1 MLSLAPLSASL
12 AIFDAVGMP
21 ALRAR
26 SIALTGYVESLLD
39 GSGLEVI
46 TPQDPASRGAQL
58 SVRFASASIAAATL
72 ERLGQAGV
80 IADFREPDIIRLAPV
95 PLYNT
100 YADCRRAAEIL
111 CEGGVDP

>member
-12 AIFDAVGMP
+12 AIFEEVGIP

-26 SIALTGYVESLLD
+26 SIALTGYLEALLD
-39 GSGLEVI
+39 GSDLEVI
-46 TPQDPASRGAQL
+46 TPRDLGQRGAQL
-58 SVRFASASIAAATL
+58 SVRFGSAEAAQATLGRLAAA
-72 ERLGQAGV
+72 GV
-80 IADFREPDIIRLAPV
+80 TADFREPDIIRLAPV

-111 CEGGVDP
+111 RGAVSV